1 MKRTVTLSC
10 VIWTLLAAAAVC
22 AQTGAPRAARPD
34 APAAAQPPAHGGK
47 IESSYDGFAR
57 ETRVALRRMG
67 VTCEDVRGRRGALK
81 GVCVSLQAS
90 LHCPGMQLDYVRGAT
105 LRLTFETKDWDSRHP
120 AGERDLTAVAD
131 GETLRLGRMRLASQ
145 DVGEGWLAE
154 DAKETLEVFV
164 PYEAFLKLARA
175 SSVEMSVGKTAFPLR
190 EKNLAALRD
199 MSARVNAPP
208 REGAER

>member
-10 VIWTLLAAAAVC
+10 VFWTLLLAAAAVC
-22 AQTGAPRAARPD
+22 AQTDAPRP
-34 APAAAQPPAHGGK
+34 AAQPPAHGGK

-57 ETRVALRRMG
+57 ETVIALKRMS
-67 VTCEDVRGRRGALK
+67 VTCEAVRGPRSPLK

-105 LRLTFETKDWDSRHP
+105 LRLTFETKDWDTRHP

-131 GETLRLGRMRLASQ
+131 GETVRLGRMRLASQ
-145 DVGEGWLAE
+145 AVGEGWLEE

-164 PYEAFLKLARA
+164 PYAAFLKLAGA
-175 SSVEMSVGKTAFPLR
+175 ASVEMSVGKTAFPLR
-190 EKNLAALRD
+190 DKNLAALRD
-199 MSARVNAPP
+199 MNTRVNAPG
-208 REGAER
+208 REGSAGAER